1 MISLMV
7 RHPLRK
13 ILTPSAAPT
22 PLFEGGVRKCRS
34 GSTLSKLRPPGR
46 GVEGLTFRLLVSLLI
61 LATFPLAAIG
71 ADVDYE
77 ILPYVQNVSNTSA
90 TVMWKSVGEVTGQ
103 VEYGVTIAYGASAE
117 GQNVYVMK
125 GKLAQPK
132 KGSVVRAQLTGLLPD
147 TVYHYRVAL
156 PSSVS
161 EDRIFRTGPAA
172 ADAAITFV
180 VYGDS
185 RTQPEVHARVASA
198 AAATCDP
205 AFVLTTGDAVPSSSA
220 RQSVWR
226 KQFFEPADPLLR
238 ETWFLITQGNH
249 DNRNQLLS
257 LYFEA
262 PGGGQVE
269 DYYSFD
275 WGPVHVTTINTNKD
289 YRPGSEQYRFL
300 EWDFANT
307 ARPFKVFFGHHP
319 AYSSGYHGSNKKM
332 QKYLQPLFEAN
343 GVKLVFA
350 GHDHSYER
358 TVINGITYIVSGGGG
373 APLHEQ
379 RTLSKNPGSLVF
391 VKANNFVQVD
401 VAIDSLFVTA
411 WAVNEAGEAKMVDQ
425 TIIVP

>member
-1 MISLMV
+1 
-7 RHPLRK
+7 
-13 ILTPSAAPT
+13 
-22 PLFEGGVRKCRS
+22 
-34 GSTLSKLRPPGR
+34 
-46 GVEGLTFRLLVSLLI
+46 LI
-61 LATFPLAAIG
+61 LAAFPAVAIG
-71 ADVDYE
+71 SDVDFE
-77 ILPYVQNVSNTSA
+77 ILPYVQNVSSTSA
-90 TVMWKSVGEVTGQ
+90 TVMWKSMGEMTGQ
-103 VEYGVTIAYGASAE
+103 VAYGITAAYGASAE
-117 GQNVYVMK
+117 GQNIYVMK
-125 GKLAQPK
+125 GNLAQPK
-132 KGSVVRAQLTGLLPD
+132 KGSVVRAQLTDLLPD

-156 PSSVS
+156 ASSVC

-172 ADAAITFV
+172 AEAPITFV

-220 RQSVWR
+220 RQSIWT

-238 ETWFLITQGNH
+238 ETWFLVTQGNH

-262 PGGGQVE
+262 PGGGELE
-269 DYYSFD
+269 DYYSLD
-275 WGPVHVTTINTNKD
+275 WGPVYVTTINTNKD
-289 YRPGSEQYRFL
+289 YRPGSEQYQFL
-300 EWDFANT
+300 ERDIANT
-307 ARPFKVFFGHHP
+307 TRPFKVFFGHHP
-319 AYSSGYHGSNKKM
+319 AYSSGYHGSNRQM

-379 RTLSKNPGSLVF
+379 RALSKNPGSIVY

-425 TIIVP
+425 TIIAP